1 MNHLLHLELARIR
14 VADDRRFAR
23 SWRRRGRRPAPA
35 PALPPVV
42 VLPRP
47 VEVPCRACA

>member
-14 VADDRRFAR
+14 VDDDRRFAR
-23 SWRRRGRRPAPA
+23 SWRRPVRRTAVAPT
-35 PALPPVV
+35 LPPVA

-47 VEVPCRACA
+47 VEVPRRACA